1 MTDAKNQRVC
11 DLSDRL
17 LNFAANVI
25 RFIPKIESSNTGR
38 YLANQLMRSAAS
50 SGANYEEAHGAESK
64 ADFIHKMQIVLKEIR
79 ESLFWLK
86 LIKVTDSFDCH
97 EITNLLSEADEISKV
112 ITKSILT
119 ARRPVKEF
127 CI

>member
-1 MTDAKNQRVC
+1 MTNAKNQRVY

-17 LNFAANVI
+17 LNFAATVI
-25 RFIPKIESSNTGR
+25 RFISKIESSNTGR

-50 SGANYEEAHGAESK
+50 SGVNYEEACGAESK

-86 LIKVTDSFDCH
+86 LIKTTDSFDCH
-97 EITNLLSEADEISKV
+97 EINNLLNEADELSKV
-112 ITKSILT
+112 IAKSILT
-119 ARRPVKEF
+119 AKRPVK
-127 CI
+127 